1 MFYSLVL
8 LKLAIFLRSHPSKIL
23 HFLIY
28 FSDRRDVIVH
38 ASFNGSNSND
48 SDDEI
53 DVDNDDSA
61 ECHPHADDNDGVDF
75 RGFNSFWQI
84 YYGS

>member
-23 HFLIY
+23 HFLIS

-53 DVDNDDSA
+53 DVDDDDSA
-61 ECHPHADDNDGVDF
+61 EGYPHADDNDGADF
-75 RGFNSFWQI
+75 TGFSNF
-84 YYGS
+84 